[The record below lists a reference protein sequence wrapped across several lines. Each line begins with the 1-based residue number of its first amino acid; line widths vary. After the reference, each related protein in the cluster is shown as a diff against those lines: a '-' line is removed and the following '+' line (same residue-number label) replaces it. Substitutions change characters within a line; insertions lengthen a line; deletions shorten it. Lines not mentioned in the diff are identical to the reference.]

1 MKINLSM
8 LVKELTALPHT
19 PSPKPKNV
27 PLYVLTH
34 ILKPLRAGKS
44 VSFADL
50 NFEAFD
56 EDDLDSLYDML
67 SELEDRTDRLNRLRS
82 IFYCAKPDAA
92 VQRKFC

>member
-1 MKINLSM
+1 MKIDLSM

-19 PSPKPKNV
+19 PSPKPDPV
-27 PLYVLTH
+27 PPYVLMH
-34 ILKPLRAGKS
+34 ILGPLTAGKS

-56 EDDLDSLYDML
+56 EGDLDSLYDTL
-67 SELEDRTDRLNRLRS
+67 SAAEDRTDRLDRLRS
-82 IFYCAKPDAA
+82 TFYRAEPSAA

>member
-1 MKINLSM
+1 MKIDLSM

-27 PLYVLTH
+27 PPYVLTH
-34 ILKPLRAGKS
+34 ILGPLSAGKS
-44 VSFADL
+44 VSFANL

-67 SELEDRTDRLNRLRS
+67 AEIEDRTDRLEHLRS
-82 IFYCAKPDAA
+82 IFCCAKPNAA